1 MSRIA
6 QAIALLGAGMGG
18 YAQGK
23 RIYDDNK
30 AREEDRAYQ
39 REVRERQRKAWMQE
53 DQMRDDLQAAAAPRV
68 AQSGELY
75 QPAVDDDGNPMPA
88 NPTAGT
94 FIIDRETTPTG
105 ARKRVFTGMAE
116 ATKAAGEANTPQA
129 RRSRMVDVL
138 AASDPMKAEQ
148 FRAQGL
154 QTDAAEVQLT
164 QAQEAIQRDKA
175 LREVGGLILKGG
187 WASVPKVYDRYDDG
201 NKATV
206 KPDGKGGAVVTVIG
220 PDGKP
225 AGEHK
230 YGSLLEFFEQVAGGF
245 DPKLWM
251 QAAGRRE
258 EKAENQRRW
267 EAEHGLR
274 VNADRRAAA
283 AAAREAAKHAAES
296 KLPPAV
302 RAQYD
307 SVREQIKAIN
317 AAMTKSQADGMWN
330 PETPGA
336 QAILANLAVLQAQA
350 DRLLTPYLP
359 KEVRGAGGD
368 DPLGIMG
375 DNQGAQ
381 GQKPTGQAGAPAQ
394 APNRP
399 VAPARMQEVA
409 RDPLEMA
416 SDRDL
421 QRIADIP
428 GHANQQRAAAILT
441 ARAAQ
446 RAQQSAQDEAAVRSG
461 YGMAP

>member
-39 REVRERQRKAWMQE
+39 RELRERQRKAWMQE
-53 DQMRDDLQAAAAPRV
+53 DQMRDALREAAAPRE
-68 AQSGELY
+68 AQSGEIY

-105 ARKRVFTGMAE
+105 ARKRVFTSME
-116 ATKAAGEANTPQA
+116 QATKAAAEANTPQA
-129 RRSRMVDVL
+129 RRARMVDVL

-164 QAQEAIQRDKA
+164 QAQEAIQRDRA
-175 LREVGGLILKGG
+175 LREMGGLILKGG
-187 WASVPKVYDRYDDG
+187 WASVPQVYDRYQDG

-230 YGSLLEFFEQVAGGF
+230 FGSLLEFFEQVAGGF

-258 EKAENQRRW
+258 EVARQQ
-267 EAEHGLR
+267 A
-274 VNADRRAAA
+274 NADRDYNLRVRADQRAAA
-283 AAAREAAKHAAES
+283 AEGRAAARQAAED

-302 RAQYD
+302 RAQYE

-317 AAMTKSQADGMWN
+317 AAMAKSQAEGMWN
-330 PETPGA
+330 TETPGA

-359 KEVRGAGGD
+359 PEVRGAGGD

-375 DNQGAQ
+375 GDQGAQ
-381 GQKPTGQAGAPAQ
+381 GQKPTGQAAAPAQ
-394 APNRP
+394 APSRP
-399 VAPARMQEVA
+399 AAPARMQEVA

-421 QRIADIP
+421 QRIAGIQ
-428 GHANQQRAAAILT
+428 GHANQQRAAAILA
-441 ARAAQ
+441 ARAER
-446 RAQQSAQDEAAVRSG
+446 RALQSAQDEAAVRSG

>member
-1 MSRIA
+1 MSRTRN
-6 QAIALLGAGMGG
+6 ALAFMAGMGTN
-18 YAQGK
+18 YFRARDRAEDQE
-23 RIYDDNK
+23 

-53 DQMRDDLQAAAAPRV
+53 DQMRNDLQAAAAPRV

-105 ARKRVFTGMAE
+105 ARKRVFTSMEE
-116 ATKAAGEANTPQA
+116 ATKAASEANTPQA

-164 QAQEAIQRDKA
+164 QAQEAIQRDRA
-175 LREVGGLILKGG
+175 LREMGGLILKGG
-187 WASVPKVYDRYDDG
+187 WASVPQVYDRYQDG

-225 AGEHK
+225 TGEHK
-230 YGSLLEFFEQVAGGF
+230 FGSLLEFFEQVAGGF

-317 AAMTKSQADGMWN
+317 AAMTKAQADGTWN
-330 PETPGA
+330 PEGPGA

-359 KEVRGAGGD
+359 PEVRGAGGD

-375 DNQGAQ
+375 GDQGAQ
-381 GQKPTGQAGAPAQ
+381 GQKPSGQAPAQ

-399 VAPARMQEVA
+399 APRARMQEVA

-428 GHANQQRAAAILT
+428 GHANQQRAAAILA